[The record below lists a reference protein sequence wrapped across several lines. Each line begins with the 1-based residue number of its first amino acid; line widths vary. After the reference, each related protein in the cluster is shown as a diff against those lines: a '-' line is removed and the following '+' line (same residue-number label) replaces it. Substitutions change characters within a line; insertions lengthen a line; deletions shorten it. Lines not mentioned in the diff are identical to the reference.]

1 MPRIKVAG
9 ELVYF
14 EDRGVADASTT
25 FLLIHGAAGSSIQ
38 WQELMEHLETEHRVI
53 ALDLPGHG
61 SSTGRGGRSVESY
74 LKAVRAFT
82 EALHL
87 PPTILCGYSM
97 GGAVAMEYALKY
109 PRDVFALGLI
119 SSGARMKV
127 APLFLE
133 ICLER
138 DMDKLKILLAKYA
151 FAPGVSLIQI
161 QKWYKKWGLPA
172 SEVIYGDFLA
182 CNSFDLME
190 DVAKIKIPALVVVG
204 DEDRMTPVKYSE
216 YLCDKIEKSSLHII
230 EGGGHMLMV
239 EKPQELSAV
248 LQAFAKTLVGS
259 KGPGG

>member
-9 ELVYF
+9 ELIYF
-14 EDRGVADASTT
+14 EDRGKADAGIT
-25 FLLIHGAAGSSIQ
+25 FLLIHGVAGASIQ
-38 WQELMEHLETEHRVI
+38 WLELAEHLEEEHRVI

-74 LKAVRAFT
+74 LKAVRSFT

-87 PPTILCGYSM
+87 TPTILCGYSM
-97 GGAVAMEYALKY
+97 GGAIAMEYALKY
-109 PRDVFALGLI
+109 PEDVFALGLI
-119 SSGARMKV
+119 STGARLKV
-127 APLFLE
+127 SPLFLE
-133 ICLER
+133 ICLEK
-138 DMDKLKILLAKYA
+138 DMEKLKILLGKYA
-151 FAPGVSLIQI
+151 FAPSVSLIQI

-190 DVAKIKIPALVVVG
+190 GVEKIKTPALVVCG

-216 YLCDKIEKSSLHII
+216 FLASKMENSSLHII

-239 EKPQELSAV
+239 EKPLELSAA
-248 LQAFAKTLVGS
+248 LADFAKTLMNDRDS
-259 KGPGG
+259 ES